1 MAPHCVC
8 PKTRIKRLPSLPV
21 QNASEPSML
30 PSACVQ
36 VFPALRKT
44 KSSPG
49 IASNTVSTGT
59 RESAHPR
66 MALCGAWLYFAK
78 AFSISPEV
86 LLAVWAPAANRS
98 LPSFSIFQCHIWRHS
113 FVCSRAHAMNTTR
126 IIWSDHGRGELAD
139 CCWASHLGEAMLQGI
154 LRSRSPIGRCHLQ
167 SALALTSHSLGWS
180 ANISTRKLIVW
191 NTFTLT
197 AWAATS
203 SELAPGPT
211 SCAACSATE
220 PRPCSK
226 TFQGPILPFA
236 AKHSKHP
243 WRSS

>member
-21 QNASEPSML
+21 QNSSEPSML

-98 LPSFSIFQCHIWRHS
+98 LPSFSIF
-113 FVCSRAHAMNTTR
+113 N
-126 IIWSDHGRGELAD
+126 
-139 CCWASHLGEAMLQGI
+139 
-154 LRSRSPIGRCHLQ
+154 
-167 SALALTSHSLGWS
+167 
-180 ANISTRKLIVW
+180 
-191 NTFTLT
+191 
-197 AWAATS
+197 ATS
-203 SELAPGPT
+203 EGIRSSAAVRTPWTPRASSGAIMEGGTGRLLLSKSPWRGDAPRN
-211 SCAACSATE
+211 STE
-220 PRPCSK
+220 PVSN
-226 TFQGPILPFA
+226 
-236 AKHSKHP
+236 
-243 WRSS
+243 W

>member
-1 MAPHCVC
+1 
-8 PKTRIKRLPSLPV
+8 
-21 QNASEPSML
+21 ML

-78 AFSISPEV
+78 AFSISP
-86 LLAVWAPAANRS
+86 AASS
-98 LPSFSIFQCHIWRHS
+98 LGSGSKSFIAILQHFQCHIWRHS
-113 FVCSRAHAMNTTR
+113 FVCSRAHAMTHTR
-126 IIWSDHGRGELAD
+126 IIWSDHGRGNWQTAAEQVTLARRCSKEFYGAGLQLVD
-139 CCWASHLGEAMLQGI
+139 ATFNLHLPWPHTLSDGVRIFQQEIDSVEHVHLDRMGCHIIWASAGPQPPVQLVQPQSQG
-154 LRSRSPIGRCHLQ
+154 
-167 SALALTSHSLGWS
+167 LA
-180 ANISTRKLIVW
+180 ANL
-191 NTFTLT
+191 
-197 AWAATS
+197 
-203 SELAPGPT
+203 
-211 SCAACSATE
+211 
-220 PRPCSK
+220 PR
-226 TFQGPILPFA
+226 PILPFA